1 MTASRASAFVAV
13 LAGGM
18 LSWGAA
24 VRAQD
29 TPPLTSL
36 PAAPKVN
43 PLDRVGLVD
52 TRSAGIPGW
61 TWHGTSMAAARVLI
75 ADLPAAPQSRVLRDL
90 QFRLLTAAATP
101 PRPDGA
107 VPLLCSLRI
116 GELAA
121 MGEAENADELLRL
134 GKGGE
139 GPMTSRLVT
148 EALMRVRQRDSACA
162 RVQSAGEHLGETW
175 WREAAI
181 VCHLHAR
188 QTDAARQARA
198 LRAAG
203 CRPRLRRAGRAIAG
217 GKSAAGR
224 PDRGRADPGAAR
236 HRRAAHADDRLRLAG
251 RVARGDREQGDRA
264 QSPRRA
270 RRARRALRRDRAGPP
285 GRVLRELSR
294 GLKNAAATSP
304 TAWRAVVFAQAQGAT
319 SNEQRVVLAHRLFQV
334 SRDTAGSA
342 VRACRRRSP
351 RRGDAHP
358 RRVRRRQPARRDD
371 PGAHDRAS
379 EWFKAAQA
387 GPADQVAD
395 RMALLAPLA
404 AIGHLPNRLPLD
416 AKLMERRAAC
426 GAFRRG
432 VARGADGAGGGA
444 ARARR
449 RLRPRPR
456 APAIR
461 RSPRCWRRP
470 RPNAFPKRS
479 AGPPHC
485 GATPLASLEPAKV
498 AAILRALVRINR
510 RDVARA
516 FAVEYAILADL

>member
-1 MTASRASAFVAV
+1 
-13 LAGGM
+13 M

-24 VRAQD
+24 RAQD

-36 PAAPKVN
+36 PAAPQVN

-107 VPLLCSLRI
+107 MPLLFTLRI
-116 GELAA
+116 EKLAA
-121 MGEAENADELLRL
+121 MGEAENANELLRL

-162 RVQSAGEHLGETW
+162 QVQSAGEHLGETW

-181 VCHLHAR
+181 VCDLHAR
-188 QTDAARQARA
+188 QTDAARAKLEA
-198 LRAAG
+198 LRAQPDADRTFVALAG
-203 CRPRLRRAGRAIAG
+203 QIAG
-217 GKSAAGR
+217 GTKAPPVGPTEDGLVLALIDIAGLPTPTTGFDSPGVLR
-224 PDRGRADPGAAR
+224 GAIENKAIPLNRRVELAERAERSGVIEPDR
-236 HRRAAHADDRLRLAG
+236 L
-251 RVARGDREQGDRA
+251 VEFY
-264 QSPRRA
+264 
-270 RRARRALRRDRAGPP
+270 
-285 GRVLRELSR
+285 RELSR
-294 GLKNAAATSP
+294 GLQNAPATSP

-342 VRACRRRSP
+342 VRALSQ
-351 RRGDAHP
+351 AIAA
-358 RRVRRRQPARRDD
+358 ARPTPIHAEFAAAGLLAAMTLERY
-371 PGAHDRAS
+371 DRAS
-379 EWFKAAQA
+379 EWFKAAQG

-395 RMALLAPLA
+395 RMALLAPMA
-404 AIGHLPNRLPLD
+404 AIGRLPNRLPLD
-416 AKLMERRAAC
+416 ARLMERRAA
-426 GAFRRG
+426 
-432 VARGADGAGGGA
+432 
-444 ARARR
+444 
-449 RLRPRPR
+449 LRPHSAAALHAVLTALEAAPREALAPLAAGAPR
-456 APAIR
+456 APRDPAIAALLAAAEAER
-461 RSPRCWRRP
+461 FSETICR
-470 RPNAFPKRS
+470 AV
-479 AGPPHC
+479 ALA